1 MTPFVRQI
9 RAIPA
14 PFRFSAAIDA
24 AAAAVPYDMRRT
36 SFRRA
41 GRGVEILDSDER
53 LNDYLVAYGE
63 MHVAKLM
70 RFLPSLPFDG
80 IRALALVD
88 WGCGQ
93 GLASSVVLEYLRA
106 NYPDVSVVC
115 VRLVEISEAARN
127 RAFEIVSRY
136 ENADDVR
143 ACAWD
148 LSSLSHGGLDLPSGV
163 PVLHVFSNI
172 LDVAGVDGEALA
184 SLVYQRSIGR
194 DSYMLCVGPKGCST
208 LPIKT
213 FVSRFKGALLLTV
226 GDACVPVAGEYYTFK
241 TCSCYGLT
249 FHVPAVLVPAQ
260 PAVELPEVRF
270 YPEDL
275 FAYAAADMGDEV
287 TTAVEHGVD
296 VDSVDGSGNTALLL
310 AAKFGAVSA
319 IRSLLHANANVDR
332 PNAKGATPLYF
343 AAKNG
348 EDECL
353 SILLKAGATKES
365 RIHSSGLTP
374 YLVAVKYG
382 RTKCASLL
390 VEAGCDVT
398 ACDARGRDARR
409 LAEYFSKT
417 GPKD

>member
-1 MTPFVRQI
+1 MPFISQI
-9 RAIPA
+9 RASPN
-14 PFRFSAAIDA
+14 PFRFSAAIVVA
-24 AAAAVPYDMRRT
+24 AEAVPADQRRT
-36 SFRRA
+36 AFRRV
-41 GRGVEILDSDER
+41 GRGVEILETDAR

-63 MHVAKLM
+63 IHVAKLM
-70 RFLPSLPFDG
+70 RFLPSLPFAG
-80 IRALALVD
+80 MSALALVD

-93 GLASSVVLEYLRA
+93 GLAASVALEYLREEF
-106 NYPDVSVVC
+106 PDVYVEC

-127 RAFEIVSRY
+127 RAFEIVSHY
-136 ENADDVR
+136 ENAHDVR
-143 ACAWD
+143 AYKWN
-148 LSSLSHGGLDLPSGV
+148 LSSLSQSGMELPSGV
-163 PVLHVFSNI
+163 SVLHVFSNI

-184 SLVYQRSIGR
+184 SLVHQCSTGR
-194 DSYMLCVGPKGCST
+194 DNYMLCVGPKGCST

-213 FVSRFKGALLLTV
+213 FISRFKGASLLKVDDT
-226 GDACVPVAGEYYTFK
+226 CVPVAGNYYSFR

-249 FHVPAVLVPAQ
+249 FHVPAVSVPAQ
-260 PAVELPEVRF
+260 PVVELPEVRF

-296 VDSVDGSGNTALLL
+296 VDSVDSSGNTALLL
-310 AAKFGAVSA
+310 SAKYGALSA
-319 IRSLLHANANVDR
+319 LRALLHAGAKLDR

-348 EDECL
+348 DDECL
-353 SILLKAGATKES
+353 SILLKAGAAKES

-390 VEAGCDVT
+390 VEAGSDIT
-398 ACDARGRDARR
+398 ACDARGRDARC
-409 LAEYFSKT
+409 LAELFT
-417 GPKD
+417 

>member
-1 MTPFVRQI
+1 MTTFIRQI
-9 RAIPA
+9 RAIPT
-14 PFRFSAAIDA
+14 PFRFSSAIDV
-24 AAAAVPYDMRRT
+24 AAAAVPAATRGS

-41 GRGVEILDSDER
+41 GRGVEILESDER

-63 MHVAKLM
+63 MHVAKLL
-70 RFLPSLPFDG
+70 RFLPSLPFAG
-80 IRALALVD
+80 MSALALVD

-93 GLASSVVLEYLRA
+93 GLAASVVLEYLRA
-106 NYPDVSVVC
+106 MFPDVSVVC
-115 VRLVEISEAARN
+115 VRLVEISKAARN
-127 RAFEIVSRY
+127 RASEIVSRY

-143 ACAWD
+143 AYAWD
-148 LSSLSHGGLDLPSGV
+148 LSSLSHGGLELPPSV

-172 LDVAGVDGEALA
+172 LDVGGVDGEALS
-184 SLVYQRSIGR
+184 SLVYQTSTGR

-208 LPIKT
+208 LPIRS
-213 FVSRFKGALLLTV
+213 FVSRFDGPSLLKV
-226 GDACVPVAGEYYTFK
+226 DDACVPVAGHYYSYK

-249 FHVPAVLVPAQ
+249 FLFPAVPAPERH
-260 PAVELPEVRF
+260 AVELPEVRF

-287 TTAVEHGVD
+287 KTAVEYGVN
-296 VDSVDGSGNTALLL
+296 VNSLDGRGNTALLL

-319 IRSLLHANANVDR
+319 LRSLLHAGANVDR
-332 PNAKGATPLYF
+332 PNAKGTTPLYF

-348 EDECL
+348 EDECV
-353 SILLKAGATKES
+353 SILLKAGAATES

-390 VEAGCDVT
+390 VEAGSDVT

-409 LAEYFSKT
+409 LAEFFSKT
-417 GPKD
+417 ESKE